1 LLEGEVGQAENPG
14 CPVPV
19 FRAGQPIPTIALW
32 QAEMLILI
40 LCAALVFVALTGVAY
55 FFYYRLTK
63 TKEDLFAARRQLAHS
78 QARYEGA
85 KKAAQAAEARCVQA
99 LGNLEMSLTQAG
111 RALDIA
117 GHIEVVSQ
125 QIHGLIEYIA
135 HPLDAPSPAGRKSGR
150 HALPGGTDWPAIT
163 GGAQEKQE
171 EFIP

>member
-1 LLEGEVGQAENPG
+1 
-14 CPVPV
+14 
-19 FRAGQPIPTIALW
+19 
-32 QAEMLILI
+32 MLMLI
-40 LCAALVFVALTGVAY
+40 LCAALVFVALTGVIV
-55 FFYYRLTK
+55 FLIYRLTN
-63 TKEDLFAARRQLAHS
+63 TKGALSAARRRAAHAE
-78 QARYEGA
+78 ARQEAA

-150 HALPGGTDWPAIT
+150 HALPDSTDWPAIT
-163 GGAQEKQE
+163 GGAQERQE
-171 EFIP
+171 EFTP